1 MPCIV
6 YLSAW
11 KVRARQRTI
20 HRSRT
25 FIARRSVW
33 EKRFNKCW
41 LWRSKFQCASK
52 HSHRSRVYI
61 FHFSYSFGVCNGH
74 LADIYRS
81 LDRVVLFIVLLRLYL
96 THKPRAPSPSFHT
109 FTFASHTLSLCH
121 IPTENSAASIIYHT
135 FRKLCLLRNVI
146 FVHCLAWRMNRRLD
160 RDKAWMH
167 RLIN

>member
-81 LDRVVLFIVLLRLYL
+81 RGPFHCITAALSHAQTTRSISVISHIHIRIAHTFSLPYSNWEFGCLYYLSHISKTLFI
-96 THKPRAPSPSFHT
+96 TKCHFRA
-109 FTFASHTLSLCH
+109 LSCMTNEST
-121 IPTENSAASIIYHT
+121 I
-135 FRKLCLLRNVI
+135 R
-146 FVHCLAWRMNRRLD
+146 
-160 RDKAWMH
+160 
-167 RLIN
+167 